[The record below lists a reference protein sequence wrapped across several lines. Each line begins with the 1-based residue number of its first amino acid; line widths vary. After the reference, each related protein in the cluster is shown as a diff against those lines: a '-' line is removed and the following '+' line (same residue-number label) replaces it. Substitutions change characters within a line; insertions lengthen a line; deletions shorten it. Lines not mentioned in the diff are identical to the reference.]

1 MGTVAHCGALWR
13 TLVHFGA
20 LWRALAHFGALFWP
34 TVLAHCFDALSRS
47 FAASRG
53 FAASALLTASRLLAA
68 SLASAEPHCP
78 NYADFNRL
86 QLLGSATSRHRL
98 VHCSSRKHKGCT
110 KQQQSGERRLVSD
123 ARRRVMAEQVE
134 EQTVLAPK
142 HFFLKPARLRSLRCG
157 MQSGPSS
164 RVDLA
169 DCGLQAEMKQN
180 RAV

>member
-1 MGTVAHCGALWR
+1 MAHCGALWC
-13 TLVHFGA
+13 TLAHFGA
-20 LWRALAHFGALFWP
+20 LWR
-34 TVLAHCFDALSRS
+34 TLAHCFGPLFWRTVLTHYL
-47 FAASRG
+47 AASRLLAASPR

-68 SLASAEPHCP
+68 SLASAEPRCP

-110 KQQQSGERRLVSD
+110 KQQKSGERRLVSD
-123 ARRRVMAEQVE
+123 ARQRVMAEQVE